1 MQREGEEAGCEE
13 CGGWGGEP
21 PWAER
26 GAQARAA
33 GEGER
38 KDRPPPSL
46 LPALPPLHLPT
57 DFIYFT

>member
-1 MQREGEEAGCEE
+1 MRSAGAGEVSPPGRRGERRLEQR
-13 CGGWGGEP
+13 
-21 PWAER
+21 
-26 GAQARAA
+26 